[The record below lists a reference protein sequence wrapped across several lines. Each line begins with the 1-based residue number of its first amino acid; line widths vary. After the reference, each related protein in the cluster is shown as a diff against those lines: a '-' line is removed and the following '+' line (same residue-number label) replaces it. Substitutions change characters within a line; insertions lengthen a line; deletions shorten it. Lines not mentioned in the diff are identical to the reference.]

1 MEQDTA
7 RESSWDHGS
16 SCTTTHKTLKG
27 KNSGKNG
34 ADTCCCTRRASRGN
48 NRQGQVAAAVHYS
61 SSVVVRHPPNPA
73 PLKQPRSETQ
83 SCCHGMANHVVS
95 QSVDINNT
103 VSGAYNRR
111 CHTGLDVVVHG
122 PVPEVD

>member
-1 MEQDTA
+1 
-7 RESSWDHGS
+7 
-16 SCTTTHKTLKG
+16 
-27 KNSGKNG
+27 
-34 ADTCCCTRRASRGN
+34 
-48 NRQGQVAAAVHYS
+48 
-61 SSVVVRHPPNPA
+61 
-73 PLKQPRSETQ
+73 
-83 SCCHGMANHVVS
+83 MANHVVS